1 MFRILQLDANNG
13 LICALEEGL
22 KLCSYDFIARL
33 DADDLLEDHRL
44 SKQKAFLEHN
54 QDIHVVGSQ
63 AVQICSDYAQPSRLI
78 KGMPTHPV
86 MIAWEMM
93 FRCSVLHPSVMFR
106 RSVIQDC
113 GSYELS
119 TNSSAIEDYD
129 LWCRTLRKYPFSIG
143 NLPDVLIR
151 LRKHEASKSTRDIS
165 RVLVQSGNL
174 RCSVVSELLGESF
187 IFDQSHL
194 DALTQPE
201 RFLTEGSLVAP
212 ALRLL
217 DAMFEA
223 FLRQSLPD
231 DKDRVKSYDDEDMK
245 LMLQSALR
253 KSKMD
258 KQERLCAVAIQRG
271 IAGDMPQ
278 ELREMRHRAE
288 LRALKAQIAALS
300 I

>member
-1 MFRILQLDANNG
+1 M
-13 LICALEEGL
+13 
-22 KLCSYDFIARL
+22 
-33 DADDLLEDHRL
+33 
-44 SKQKAFLEHN
+44 
-54 QDIHVVGSQ
+54 
-63 AVQICSDYAQPSRLI
+63 
-78 KGMPTHPV
+78 
-86 MIAWEMM
+86 
-93 FRCSVLHPSVMFR
+93 
-106 RSVIQDC
+106 
-113 GSYELS
+113 
-119 TNSSAIEDYD
+119 
-129 LWCRTLRKYPFSIG
+129 
-143 NLPDVLIR
+143 
-151 LRKHEASKSTRDIS
+151 
-165 RVLVQSGNL
+165 
-174 RCSVVSELLGESF
+174 SELLGESF

-278 ELREMRHRAE
+278 ELREMKHRAE

-300 I
+300 V

>member
-1 MFRILQLDANNG
+1 MCVYVL
-13 LICALEEGL
+13 
-22 KLCSYDFIARL
+22 
-33 DADDLLEDHRL
+33 
-44 SKQKAFLEHN
+44 
-54 QDIHVVGSQ
+54 
-63 AVQICSDYAQPSRLI
+63 P
-78 KGMPTHPV
+78 
-86 MIAWEMM
+86 WEMM
-93 FRCSVLHPSVMFR
+93 FRGSVLHPSVMFR
-106 RSVIQDC
+106 RCVIQDC

-119 TNSSAIEDYD
+119 TGSASAIEDYD

-151 LRKHEASKSTRDIS
+151 LRKHEASKSTQEIS

-223 FLRQSLPD
+223 FLRQSLPG
-231 DKDRVKSYDDEDMK
+231 DKDRVKSYDDK

-271 IAGDMPQ
+271 VAGDMPQ

-300 I
+300 V